1 MLCPGSVRQQPGF
14 MVLRR
19 HGDRPPPCIKGIR
32 NPARIGMR
40 FAAAKITGENPPGV
54 CPEIAPGYTFILRAE
69 LTLRF
74 MADIMR
80 I

>member
-1 MLCPGSVRQQPGF
+1 
-14 MVLRR
+14 
-19 HGDRPPPCIKGIR
+19 
-32 NPARIGMR
+32 MR
-40 FAAAKITGENPPGV
+40 FAAAKIAGENPPGV
-54 CPEIAPGYTFILRAE
+54 CLEIAPGYTFIWRAE